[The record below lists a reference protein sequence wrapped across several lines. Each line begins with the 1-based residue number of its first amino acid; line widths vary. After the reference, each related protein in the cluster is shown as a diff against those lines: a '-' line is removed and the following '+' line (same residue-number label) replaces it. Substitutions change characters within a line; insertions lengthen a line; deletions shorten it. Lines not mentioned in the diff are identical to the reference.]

1 MAALELTARRGAVV
15 LGASNASRGL
25 ARLAAVLRARAGGPV
40 DLFVAAGHGRAYG
53 VTSRVWARRLPSIL
67 GSGIWDAL
75 DSRPPADAGP
85 PPGALVTDVG
95 NEILYGLGAEE
106 VAAAVR
112 ESVRRLADRGC
123 RVAITSLPTASIAG
137 VGHLR
142 LRLLKTV
149 FVPGCRLTLDEL
161 KTSAAR
167 LDDLLR
173 DIAVAHGAAIIEQPG
188 DWYGFDAIHVRR
200 RRLDDL
206 WHAACDAWGWERPAT
221 RPRAT
226 FAQWAALHSRAA
238 EVRALGRIMLHA
250 RQPAVDTDRLRVW
263 LH

>member
-1 MAALELTARRGAVV
+1 MAALELTGRRRAVV

-67 GSGIWDAL
+67 ACGIWDAL
-75 DSRPPADAGP
+75 DCRAEEAAGLPPA
-85 PPGALVTDVG
+85 ALVTDVG
-95 NEILYGLGAEE
+95 NEILYGLGPEQ
-106 VAAAVR
+106 VAAGVR
-112 ESVRRLADRGC
+112 ETVMRLADRGC
-123 RVAITSLPTASIAG
+123 RVAITALPTASIAG
-137 VGHLR
+137 VGRLR

-149 FVPGCRLTLDEL
+149 FVPRCRLTLDEL
-161 KTSAAR
+161 KASAAR
-167 LDDLLR
+167 LDEHLR
-173 DIAVAHGAAIIEQPG
+173 DIARASGAAIIEQPG

-200 RRLDDL
+200 QRLDDL
-206 WHAACDAWGWERPAT
+206 WHATCDAWDWERPVAL
-221 RPRAT
+221 PRAT

-250 RQPAVDTDRLRVW
+250 RQPAVDRPDLRVW